1 MRKAVAG
8 PVAVADPAAAK
19 AVVEASLAAVV
30 AADKVAEVGVSPV
43 VAVDRVV
50 VVAEWEE
57 EAAVDVRPEAVA
69 AAVANS
75 SHSSGAS
82 HLRGAP
88 FFY

>member
-8 PVAVADPAAAK
+8 PVVVVDPAAAK

-30 AADKVAEVGVSPV
+30 AADKVVAAAVSPV
-43 VAVDRVV
+43 VAAAKA
-50 VVAEWEE
+50 VVAR
-57 EAAVDVRPEAVA
+57 AAAVVVDVRPEAVA

>member
-1 MRKAVAG
+1 
-8 PVAVADPAAAK
+8 VAVVDAHR
-19 AVVEASLAAVV
+19 V
-30 AADKVAEVGVSPV
+30 AADKVVEAAANPV
-43 VAVDRVV
+43 VAEAKVV

-57 EAAVDVRPEAVA
+57 AAAVDVRPEAVA